1 MPELVC
7 HPSRSSPSTRLTAPS
22 ASQPHPLRCA
32 PPISLICFFCVL
44 VICFRAFSYAVAD
57 GALVETMPTMA
68 MRGKVTALA
77 YSPDGTTLAAGD
89 DQCQVMVWKV
99 EDRSRIFPKWTW
111 SRHGAKIACL
121 AWSPD
126 SARVASGSGDNHIFV
141 WKPTEARGYMQIP
154 RAHPEGV
161 VDLAFETNDV
171 LASVGR
177 DAALRKWKLA

>member
-1 MPELVC
+1 
-7 HPSRSSPSTRLTAPS
+7 
-22 ASQPHPLRCA
+22 
-32 PPISLICFFCVL
+32 
-44 VICFRAFSYAVAD
+44 
-57 GALVETMPTMA
+57 MPTMA

-77 YSPDGTTLAAGD
+77 YSPDGSTLAAGD

-126 SARVASGSGDNHIFV
+126 STRVASGSGDNHIFV

-161 VDLAFETNDV
+161 VDLAFETDDT

-177 DAALRKWKLA
+177 DAALRKWKLE